1 MLIDAADWSVY
12 ECLLFTHPRT
22 TEQVSRTVGLTSAEV
37 RAAVGRLRELGL
49 VEPGTD
55 SSDEILPVPPDSAL
69 LPTIRRWE
77 TQLDRTRQ
85 VSDGL
90 IHRWRRRNRRHEDLI
105 QTVGES
111 DAGWA
116 AFEELQANAAE
127 EVLIFDRPPYV
138 APPSGNP
145 AQLDAMGRGVTYRTV
160 YTQEALSD
168 EIRQDLAREA
178 IAGGERARIS
188 DRLPM
193 KLVVVDR
200 RLAMIPLQGS
210 AGALDSAVLITPSA
224 LLDGLLELFEMT
236 WDRALPLTFED
247 RHIAQG
253 VPDWEEELV
262 RLLASGLTDPAI
274 GRALGCSERTVQRRI
289 TQLMTRNSVATR
301 FQLGAQLVYARRI

>member
-1 MLIDAADWSVY
+1 MFIDAADWSVY
-12 ECLLFTHPRT
+12 ECLLFTHPPT
-22 TEQVSRTVGLTSAEV
+22 TEQVSRTTGQSLAEV
-37 RAAVGRLRELGL
+37 RAAVDRLRELGL
-49 VEPGTD
+49 VETGPG

-69 LPTIRRWE
+69 LPALRRWE
-77 TQLDRTRQ
+77 SQLDRTRHA
-85 VSDGL
+85 SDGL

-116 AFEELQANAAE
+116 AFEQLQVNATE

-145 AQLDAMGRGVTYRTV
+145 AQLDAMGRGVVYRTV

-168 EIRQDLAREA
+168 EVRQNLARAA

-200 RLAMIPLQGS
+200 RLAMVPLQGS
-210 AGALDSAVLITPSA
+210 AGTLDSAVLIAPSA

-236 WDRALPLTFED
+236 WDRALPLTFEEK
-247 RHIAQG
+247 HVTHG
-253 VPDWEEELV
+253 VPDWEEDLV

-289 TQLMTRNSVATR
+289 TQLMTRNSVANR
-301 FQLGAQLVYARRI
+301 FQLGAQLVYTRRI